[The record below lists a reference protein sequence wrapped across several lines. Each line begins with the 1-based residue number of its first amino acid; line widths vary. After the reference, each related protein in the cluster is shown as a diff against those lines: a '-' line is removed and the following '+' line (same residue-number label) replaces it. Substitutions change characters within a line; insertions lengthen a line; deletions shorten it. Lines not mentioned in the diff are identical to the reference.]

1 MSVSR
6 REMLQ
11 GSLLCAVGM
20 VHGSYPSLAQ
30 EPASPDERKRLAQL
44 AAAFMETYEVPG
56 LSVAIAIKGKPAYV
70 EAFGVAD
77 RDTGEALKPQ
87 HRFRIASISK
97 PITSTGIFT
106 LIEAGKLQLD
116 SHVFGPNSILGDDY
130 PTPLQHRSNIEQLTI
145 EHLLT
150 HTTGGWQSDAGDPM
164 GLDKKMNHRE
174 LIAWALEHN
183 DLADPPGK
191 SFAYSNFGYCLLG
204 RVIEKVTGQ
213 TYEQY
218 IKDNILRRC
227 DISDMRIAGN
237 TLEERAINE
246 VKYYDQT
253 GRDPYGMNVARMD
266 SFGGWIAT
274 PSDLTAFFVHIN
286 GFKDTDRLL
295 SDDTLR
301 TMTTPTSVSYA
312 KGLFGMNTPATA
324 NPSYAKGLFVNS
336 SNNWWHGGALP
347 GTETI
352 SVRTNADFCWS
363 AFTNTQ
369 SKFQDMFPSLDQL
382 VWHMVLSVSAWHPM
396 KRA

>member
-1 MSVSR
+1 M
-6 REMLQ
+6 
-11 GSLLCAVGM
+11 
-20 VHGSYPSLAQ
+20 
-30 EPASPDERKRLAQL
+30 
-44 AAAFMETYEVPG
+44 AAAFMEAYEVPG

-77 RDTGEALKPQ
+77 REAGEALTPQ

-106 LIEAGKLQLD
+106 LFEAGKLQLD
-116 SHVFGPNSILGDDY
+116 SHVFGPDSILGGDY
-130 PTPLQHRSNIEQLTI
+130 PTPLQHRSNIEQITI

-150 HTTGGWQSDAGDPM
+150 HTTGGWQNDAGDPM
-164 GLDKKMNHRE
+164 GFDNKMNHHE
-174 LIAWALEHN
+174 LIAFALEHN
-183 DLADPPGK
+183 DLTNPPGK
-191 SFAYSNFGYCLLG
+191 SFLYSNFGYCLLG
-204 RVIEKVTGQ
+204 RVIEKLTSQ

-227 DISDMRIAGN
+227 DLSDMRIAGN
-237 TLEERAINE
+237 TLEERATNE

-266 SFGGWIAT
+266 SHGGWIAT
-274 PSDLTAFFVHIN
+274 PSDLTAFFIHIN
-286 GFKDTDRLL
+286 GFKDTDQLL

-301 TMTTPTSVSYA
+301 TMTTPTTVSYA
-312 KGLFGMNTPATA
+312 KGLFGMNAPA
-324 NPSYAKGLFVNS
+324 YAKGLFVNS
-336 SNNWWHGGALP
+336 KNNWWHGGSLP

-382 VWHMVLSVSAWHPM
+382 VWHMVFSVGAWHPM

>member
-1 MSVSR
+1 MR
-6 REMLQ
+6 
-11 GSLLCAVGM
+11 
-20 VHGSYPSLAQ
+20 
-30 EPASPDERKRLAQL
+30 
-44 AAAFMETYEVPG
+44 
-56 LSVAIAIKGKPAYV
+56 IAIKGKPAYV

-77 RDTGEALKPQ
+77 RDTGEALTPQ

-116 SHVFGPNSILGDDY
+116 SHVFEPNCILRDDY
-130 PTPLQHRSNIEQLTI
+130 PTQLQHRSNIEQITI

-174 LIAWALEHN
+174 LIAFALEHN

-246 VKYYDQT
+246 VQYYDQT

-266 SFGGWIAT
+266 SHGGWIAT
-274 PSDLTAFFVHIN
+274 PIDFTAFFIHIN

-301 TMTTPTSVSYA
+301 TMTTNLAMHGCLTLPTNSLHDWPGMETPNRSTSRRLIPPSRSV
-312 KGLFGMNTPATA
+312 GRATIA
-324 NPSYAKGLFVNS
+324 SRDRHS
-336 SNNWWHGGALP
+336 STLIA
-347 GTETI
+347 
-352 SVRTNADFCWS
+352 
-363 AFTNTQ
+363 TQ
-369 SKFQDMFPSLDQL
+369 
-382 VWHMVLSVSAWHPM
+382 VE
-396 KRA
+396 